1 MARDLLDLLCKKCYN
16 QNYYSCNY
24 IIFYVESVAVIM
36 LGRTKKFLLLS
47 LVGMFS
53 LCIIIFAWVFS
64 TMSKKSRESISEI
77 GMIYMSEM
85 SKQLQQKFDGFIT
98 LRVSQ
103 VEGIIRRTP
112 PESNPYSQEMLDE
125 MAMSASV
132 RNFSY
137 LGLYREDGEHEDIYG
152 SPLEVINEKE
162 FLLILGDGEGSVTS
176 AYDGTGE
183 KLLIMMVPAEYEMK
197 DGGKSAELVAGI
209 PMSYLEDAMVLEG
222 DDSLLYSHVIRK
234 DGTFVIRSGDAY
246 RDNYFERM
254 YEMYSEYD
262 GKKPEQYVAEM
273 RQAME
278 TGEVY
283 SNLIVIED
291 TYRHIYCSKL
301 KKSEWYL
308 VSVMPNGVLDVAIN
322 ALGSQRTSIMLGGC
336 GIILLGVLCIFWI
349 YFTMSQ
355 QQMKALNEAR
365 QEAIRAN
372 KAKSEF
378 LSNMSHD
385 IRTPMNGIV
394 GMTAIALTNIDD
406 NARVQDCLKKITL
419 SSKHLLGLI
428 NDILDM
434 SKIESGKLS
443 LNMYLLSLR
452 ETMES
457 IVNIVQPQIKM
468 KKQHFDIFIQNIEA
482 EEVYCDSV
490 RLNQILLNLL
500 SNAVKF
506 TPEGG
511 QVNVYLD
518 QEPSPK
524 GGNYIRCHFRVKD
537 TGIGMDRTFQEK
549 IFETFT
555 RADTSMVQKIEGA
568 GLGMAIT
575 KYIVDAMEGSIELE
589 SELGKGSEFHVTLDL
604 ERAVVSEEDM
614 VLPPWKMLVV
624 DNNRELCDSAV
635 SMLKEIGVQAEWALD
650 GPTAV
655 EMVDKHHREH
665 DDYQVALLDW
675 KMPGMDGLETTKE
688 IRKRV
693 NDAVPIL
700 IISAY
705 DWSDIEDEAREA
717 GAQGFISKPLFKS
730 NLYLGLSKYIDGI
743 EEPEEKEEDLQQFVG
758 KRILLAEDNELNW
771 EIAQEILLEAG
782 FEVEWA
788 ENGKLCLEK
797 FQASAPGAYD
807 VILMDIRMPV
817 MNGYEAAQAIR
828 ALDRPDAD
836 IPIIAMTADA
846 FSEDIQHCLA
856 CGMNAHVAKPIDMEK
871 LMFQLQKYLKTDGD
885 GPKED

>member
-1 MARDLLDLLCKKCYN
+1 MA
-16 QNYYSCNY
+16 
-24 IIFYVESVAVIM
+24 
-36 LGRTKKFLLLS
+36 LS
-47 LVGMFS
+47 LVGMLS
-53 LCIIIFAWVFS
+53 LCIIIFIWVFS

-85 SKQLQQKFDGFIT
+85 SKQLQQKFDGLVT
-98 LRVSQ
+98 LRLSQ
-103 VEGIIRRTP
+103 VEGVVRRTP
-112 PESNPYSQEMLDE
+112 PDSNPYGQEMLDE
-125 MAMSASV
+125 LAMSASV

-137 LGLYREDGEHEDIYG
+137 LGLYKADGEHEDIFG
-152 SPLEVINEKE
+152 HPLEIVYEEE
-162 FLLILGDGEGSVTS
+162 FLHMLRDKEDSVTS
-176 AYDGTGE
+176 AYDETGE
-183 KLLIMMVPAEYEMK
+183 KLLILMAPAAYEME
-197 DGGKSAELVAGI
+197 DGEKSVALVAGI

-222 DDSLLYSHVIRK
+222 DGSLLYSHVIRK
-234 DGTFVIRSGDAY
+234 DGSFVIRSGDAY
-246 RDNYFERM
+246 RDNYFTRM
-254 YEMYSEYD
+254 FEMFSEHD
-262 GKKPEQYVAEM
+262 GKKPEQYVEELKE
-273 RQAME
+273 AME
-278 TGEVY
+278 KDEVY
-283 SNLIVIED
+283 SDLIVIDD

-301 KKSEWYL
+301 KKSQWYL
-308 VSVMPNGVLDVAIN
+308 VSIMPNGVLDVAIN
-322 ALGSQRTSIMLGGC
+322 ALGSQRSSIMLGGC
-336 GIILLGVLCIFWI
+336 GIILLGVLAIFWI

-406 NARVQDCLKKITL
+406 KTRVQDCLKKITL

-457 IVNIVQPQIKM
+457 IVNIVQPQIKA
-468 KKQHFDIFIQNIEA
+468 KKQHFDIFIQNIEV

-490 RLNQILLNLL
+490 RLNQVLLNLL

-506 TPEGG
+506 TPEEGR
-511 QVNVYLD
+511 VNVYLD

-524 GGNYIRCHFRVKD
+524 GENYIRCRFRVKD
-537 TGIGMDRTFQEK
+537 TGIGMDKAFQQK

-575 KYIVDAMEGSIELE
+575 KYIVDAMGGTIELE
-589 SELGKGSEFHVTLDL
+589 SELGRGSEFRVTLDL
-604 ERAVVSEEDM
+604 ERAVVAEEDM

-635 SMLKEIGVQAEWALD
+635 LMLEEIGVHAEWALD

-655 EMVDKHHREH
+655 EMVDKHHKER
-665 DDYQVALLDW
+665 DDYQVVLLDW

-693 NDAVPIL
+693 EDDVPIL

-705 DWSDIEDEAREA
+705 DWSDIEEEAREV
-717 GAQGFISKPLFKS
+717 GVQGFISKPLFKS
-730 NLYLGLSKYIDGI
+730 NLYLGLSKYIEGI
-743 EEPEEKEEDLQQFVG
+743 DEPEEKEESIEKFVG

-782 FEVEWA
+782 FEIEWA
-788 ENGKLCLEK
+788 ENGKICLEK
-797 FQASAPGAYD
+797 FQASAPGTYD

-817 MNGYEAAQAIR
+817 MSGYEAAQAIR

-836 IPIIAMTADA
+836 VPIIAMTADA

-856 CGMNAHVAKPIDMEK
+856 CGMNAHVAKPIDMGK
-871 LMFQLQKYLKTDGD
+871 LMFQLQKYLKTDEEEK
-885 GPKED
+885 KEG